1 MNDIILH
8 HYWESPYAEKIRRI
22 LGFKR
27 LAWRSVIIPMIMPK
41 PDLTALTGGY
51 RKTPVLQLGADIYC
65 DTDLITRTIERLQ
78 PEPTLFPDGSAALS
92 YMLGAWQGELFWLA
106 VRTVG
111 TSAPVFPPGFIE
123 DRATMVEGGLSLER
137 VLRDAPA
144 QREQLRA
151 KLDLLD
157 AHLRER
163 QFVLGARP
171 SLADFSLFHPVWPIK
186 MVPQTT
192 AILEPFAHLRA
203 WMERI
208 EAFGHG
214 KITEI
219 DGKEAVEVAR
229 KATPRTETLADS
241 EEPNSLTP
249 GDRVEVVHES
259 FGRDPV
265 AGELTTSSVQ
275 EIAVRRRDERAGE
288 VVVHFPREHYVVRRV

>member
-1 MNDIILH
+1 
-8 HYWESPYAEKIRRI
+8 
-22 LGFKR
+22 
-27 LAWRSVIIPMIMPK
+27 
-41 PDLTALTGGY
+41 
-51 RKTPVLQLGADIYC
+51 
-65 DTDLITRTIERLQ
+65 
-78 PEPTLFPDGSAALS
+78 PDGSAALS

-163 QFVLGARP
+163 RFVLGALP
-171 SLADFSLFHPVWPIK
+171 SLADFSLFHPVWPLK

-214 KITEI
+214 QITEI

-229 KATPRTETLADS
+229 KATPRTETRADP
-241 EEPNSLTP
+241 EEPNGLTP

-265 AGELTTSSVQ
+265 AAAVLTAAVR
-275 EIAVRRRDERAGE
+275 EIARRRAGE
-288 VVVHFPREHYVVRRV
+288 RRAQLGGPFPRALHVAPTAGA

>member
-1 MNDIILH
+1 MSDIILH
-8 HYWESPYAEKIRRI
+8 HYWESPYAEKVRRI

-65 DTDLITRTIERLQ
+65 DTDLIARTIDRLH
-78 PEPTLFPDGSAALS
+78 PEPSLFPDAGAPLS

-111 TSAPVFPPGFIE
+111 ASAPVFPPGFVE
-123 DRATMVEGGLSLER
+123 DRATMIEGGLSIER
-137 VLRDAPA
+137 AIRDAPA

-157 AHLRER
+157 THLRER

-192 AILEPFAHLRA
+192 AMLEPFAHLRA

-208 EAFGHG
+208 EALGRG
-214 KITEI
+214 EITEI

-229 KATPRTETLADS
+229 KATPRTEKRADPA
-241 EEPNSLTP
+241 EPNGLTP
-249 GDRVEVVHES
+249 GDHVEVVHDS

-265 AGELTTSSVQ
+265 TGELVASSVH
-275 EIAVRRRDERAGE
+275 EIAIRRRDERAGD
-288 VVVHFPREHYVVRRV
+288 VVVHFPREHYMVRRV

>member
-65 DTDLITRTIERLQ
+65 DTDLITRMIERLQ

-171 SLADFSLFHPVWPIK
+171 SLADFSLFHPVWPI
-186 MVPQTT
+186 
-192 AILEPFAHLRA
+192 
-203 WMERI
+203 
-208 EAFGHG
+208 
-214 KITEI
+214 
-219 DGKEAVEVAR
+219 
-229 KATPRTETLADS
+229 
-241 EEPNSLTP
+241 
-249 GDRVEVVHES
+249 
-259 FGRDPV
+259 
-265 AGELTTSSVQ
+265 
-275 EIAVRRRDERAGE
+275 
-288 VVVHFPREHYVVRRV
+288 